1 MRRLVDVAVS
11 ATALVVLL
19 PVLVAIA
26 IWIAIDS
33 PGNPFYRAW
42 RVGQD
47 GRKFRMWKFRSMTRS
62 NGPGITGRGDG
73 RITRSGA
80 ILRRTKL
87 DELPQFLNVLAG
99 DMTLVGPRPESPEF
113 VSLYTREQRAVL
125 KVKPGVT
132 GQVQLAS
139 GDESDWIPEGVRP
152 DEYYIEHLMSP
163 KVELDLEYLETR
175 TAWSDARVVFSTAA
189 MLLRAISGR
198 PPNRDIEK
206 RDMDPIL
213 TEASRDENL
222 DHHSV

>member
-11 ATALVVLL
+11 ATAMVLLL

-33 PGNPFYRAW
+33 PGNPFYTAR
-42 RVGQD
+42 RVGKD
-47 GRKFRMWKFRSMTRS
+47 GRIFRMGKFRSMTTS
-62 NGPGITGRGDG
+62 GGPGITGRGDA

-87 DELPQFLNVLAG
+87 DELPQFVNVLIG

-113 VSLYTREQRAVL
+113 VSLYSYEQRAVL
-125 KVKPGVT
+125 NVKPGVT

-152 DEYYIEHLMSP
+152 DEYYIEHLMAP
-163 KVELDLEYLETR
+163 KLQLDLEYLETR
-175 TAWSDARVVFSTAA
+175 TGWSDARVVFATAA
-189 MLLRAISGR
+189 MLAQVIFGRAPKREMEMVLADASG
-198 PPNRDIEK
+198 
-206 RDMDPIL
+206 
-213 TEASRDENL
+213 DENL